1 MAEKTDDLI
10 ISISTDLAT
19 VRRSLKRLEADI
31 GSTASTVQKQFDGL
45 GKGIDKSMTTAL
57 QTRINAMTGV
67 GVKAANEWT
76 GALADQ
82 GKELERLRA
91 RYSPLFATITS
102 YKTSVADIK
111 RAHALGAISSDEYA
125 SAMSRERQAAL
136 ASIAAIKGRNAAI
149 ADTPSAGR
157 ARGSMANQFNTA
169 NLAAQFQDI
178 AVTSA
183 MGMNPLQIALQQ
195 GTQISAV
202 LGPMG
207 AAGAVSSLGAA
218 FASIVNP
225 VSLVT
230 IGLVAAGAAAIQYFS
245 GMNEDGAEAE
255 SLLKNHAELIRR
267 IKETWPEASAG
278 LREYTAESSKV
289 VKQETID
296 SVEAYRAKI
305 MEVAAALRD
314 DLRVPADIFEGAT
327 YVIGKMQSAMAE
339 LDAGIAAGNPD
350 LQSFVD
356 RMIDIENMPG
366 APAQVKALAAE
377 LRNSATAGTEAQRA
391 LEPLTGVISGVGAI
405 AAAQVERV
413 NALAQALSALSGI
426 GLPNLSELEQAA
438 KIRDDALSGPAGATE
453 GGVREIENAYR
464 NAVRR
469 YNNQNPT
476 VTNPDGNTTSVPIPG
491 SRPITLGDAP
501 SRGGGGGGS
510 RRTTQDQFQ
519 ADIQAIRDRTEAIR
533 QEMQLVGLSDIEQEK
548 RRVALDLEQR
558 ALKDLR
564 EAARQKGVTDL
575 ESIQLSP
582 EKVAAI
588 EAEADA
594 YAAATVEL
602 KGLEAQQAKI
612 EERSEFFKGA
622 IFDAF
627 DALIPK
633 IQTGNAALDQFLN
646 TMIQAVAQ
654 SALLGTGP
662 LAAAGG
668 GGGLIGGLLAMFGL
682 KDGGPVPAFAGGGRV
697 SGPGGPRDDKV
708 LMWGSNGEFM
718 VNAKATKKHRALLEA
733 INSGLPAFA
742 DGGTIGAPQMPAI
755 ATRSGRNDGSMH
767 VTVGVSADNNGNLMP
782 FVESVSRREVTA
794 AAPKIVSA
802 SQQRVMPT
810 IANYQQSRAGGD
822 YRG

>member
-149 ADTPSAGR
+149 ADTPTVG
-157 ARGSMANQFNTA
+157 ARGAGVNQFNTA

-296 SVEAYRAKI
+296 SVEAYRSKI

-413 NALAQALSALSGI
+413 NALAQALSGLSGI
-426 GLPNLSELEQAA
+426 GLPNLSEIEQAA
-438 KIRDDALSGPAGATE
+438 KIRDEALSGPAGATE

-464 NAVRR
+464 NAVNR

-476 VTNPDGNTTSVPIPG
+476 VTNVDGFTTGVPVPG
-491 SRPITLGDAP
+491 NRPVTLGDVP
-501 SRGGGGGGS
+501 SKSGGGGGS
-510 RRTTQDQFQ
+510 KRTTQDQFA
-519 ADIQAIRDRTEAIR
+519 ADLQAIRDRTEALR
-533 QEMQLVGLSDIEQEK
+533 QEMQLVGLSELEQEK

-582 EKVAAI
+582 EKIAAI

-602 KGLEAQQAKI
+602 KGLEDQQAKI
-612 EERSEFFKGA
+612 KERSEFFKGA
-622 IFDAF
+622 LFDAF

-633 IQTGNAALDQFLN
+633 IKTGNAALDQFLN
-646 TMIQAVAQ
+646 TLIQAVAQ

-668 GGGLIGGLLAMFGL
+668 GGGGILGTLLGLFGL
-682 KDGGPVPAFAGGGRV
+682 KDGGMVPSFAGGGQV
-697 SGPGGPRDDKV
+697 SGPGGPRSDKV

-718 VNAKATKKHRALLEA
+718 VNAAATKKHRALLEA
-733 INSGLPAFA
+733 INGGLPAYA
-742 DGGTIGAPQMPAI
+742 NGGSIGLPRMPAMSGSG
-755 ATRSGRNDGSMH
+755 ARDTREMVVRFVPEVDKSGSL
-767 VTVGVSADNNGNLMP
+767 TAYVSEVADNK
-782 FVESVSRREVTA
+782 VAA

-810 IANYQQSRAGGD
+810 IANYQQTRAGGD

>member
-31 GSTASTVQKQFDGL
+31 GSTTNNVQKQFDTL
-45 GKGIDKSMTTAL
+45 GKGIDKSMTTAM
-57 QTRINAMTGV
+57 QGRINAMTGV
-67 GVKAANEWT
+67 GAKAAKEWT
-76 GALADQ
+76 GALAEQ

-91 RYSPLFATITS
+91 RYSPLFSTINN
-102 YKTSVADIK
+102 YKANITEIR
-111 RAHALGAISSDEYA
+111 RAHALGAISSAEYTA
-125 SAMSRERQAAL
+125 AMSRERQAAL
-136 ASIAAIKGRNAAI
+136 ASINAIKGRNAAI
-149 ADTPSAGR
+149 ADTPTA
-157 ARGSMANQFNTA
+157 ARNGGGAVNTA

-218 FASIVNP
+218 FMSIINP
-225 VSLVT
+225 VSLAT
-230 IGLVAAGAAAIQYFS
+230 IGIVAAGAAAIQYFS

-267 IKETWPEASAG
+267 IKETWPEAAAG

-339 LDAGIAAGNPD
+339 LDEGIAAGNPD
-350 LQSFVD
+350 IQAFVD
-356 RMIDIENMPG
+356 RMVDIENMSG
-366 APAQVKALAAE
+366 APEQVKALAKE
-377 LRNSATAGTEAQRA
+377 LRQSAASGIEAQRA

-413 NALAQALSALSGI
+413 KALAQALRGLSGI
-426 GLPNLSELEQAA
+426 AMPNLSELEQAA

-453 GGVREIENAYR
+453 GGVREIENAYQ

-476 VTNPDGNTTSVPIPG
+476 VTNVDGFTTGVPVPG
-491 SRPITLGDAP
+491 NRPVTLGDVP
-501 SRGGGGGGS
+501 SKGGGGGRS
-510 RRTTQDQFQ
+510 KRTTQDQFQ

-582 EKVAAI
+582 EKLAAI
-588 EAEADA
+588 EAEAEA

-602 KGLEAQQAKI
+602 KGLEEQQAKLT
-612 EERSEFFKGA
+612 ERSEFFKGA
-622 IFDAF
+622 IYDAF

-654 SALLGTGP
+654 AALLNTGP
-662 LAAAGG
+662 LAMAGG
-668 GGGLIGGLLAMFGL
+668 GAGLIGGLLGLFGL

-733 INSGLPAFA
+733 INSGLPSFA
-742 DGGTIGAPQMPAI
+742 DGGSIGAPRMPSI
-755 ATRSGRNDGSMH
+755 VSRGGQRESSVH

-782 FVESVSRREVTA
+782 FVESVSERKVAA
-794 AAPKIVSA
+794 AAPRIVSA

-810 IANYQQSRAGGD
+810 IANYQQARAGGD